1 MTLLRPAKGRLKQP
15 WVLTTKIIVAAVLV
29 LAGSSCG
36 NGSASSSI
44 LRVSAASSLTDVFEE
59 IIPAFEA
66 QNPDVEVRSQFA
78 GSSQLATQIMAG
90 SPVDVFA
97 AANEAVMAAL
107 LDDLSGSASTQ
118 FLPPQI
124 FAQNELVIAVPAGNP
139 HNISGI
145 QDIPHQSNST
155 KDIVLAVCAAE
166 VPCGTLAEQAASQA
180 GVVLRPNTYEANVR
194 AVLAKLILGEVD
206 VGLVYKSDVMA
217 VSQSGNA
224 DEPRIEY
231 IAISPAPIADYPVA
245 ARADNPMAS
254 AFVEFLRSHQ
264 AQQIFSSYGFK
275 PLSNIDP

>member
-1 MTLLRPAKGRLKQP
+1 LLNPAKSRLRKTL
-15 WVLTTKIIVAAVLV
+15 VLTAKVSVAFVLV

-59 IIPAFEA
+59 IVPAFES
-66 QNPDVEVRSQFA
+66 QNPDVEVRPQFA

-90 SPVDVFA
+90 APVDVFA
-97 AANEAVMAAL
+97 AANETVMAAL

-124 FAQNELVIAVPAGNP
+124 FAQNELVIAVPADNP

-206 VGLVYKSDVMA
+206 VGLVYKSDVTA

-224 DEPRIEY
+224 DEPRLEY

-275 PLSNIDP
+275 PLNNIDP

>member
-1 MTLLRPAKGRLKQP
+1 LLRPAKGRLRKP
-15 WVLTTKIIVAAVLV
+15 LVLTAKVSVAFVLV

-59 IIPAFEA
+59 IVPAFEA

-90 SPVDVFA
+90 APVDVFA
-97 AANEAVMAAL
+97 SANEAVMAAL

-124 FAQNELVIAVPAGNP
+124 FAQNELVIAVPADNP

-180 GVVLRPNTYEANVR
+180 GVVLRPNTYESNVR

-224 DEPRIEY
+224 DKPRIEY
-231 IAISPAPIADYPVA
+231 VAISPAPIADYPVA

-254 AFVEFLRSHQ
+254 AFVEFLRSPQ
-264 AQQIFSSYGFK
+264 AQQIFFSYGFK
-275 PLSNIDP
+275 PLSNIEP